1 MFNDIIFLILFSIIP
16 PILMLTF
23 GWMTIQNVKR
33 IRQQVNPNA
42 SQNHRYNHL
51 MKRKDYQMITM
62 LLIQVIIFFVC
73 VTPAGIS
80 KAYTTFTLNQ
90 DKDALELTKE
100 NFFFQVKL
108 KIQFFIYK
116 ILLFRFRH
124 LYYISI
130 VVVLFIFTH

>member
-1 MFNDIIFLILFSIIP
+1 MLI
-16 PILMLTF
+16 F

-33 IRQQVNPNA
+33 IRQQVNPNI
-42 SQNHRYNHL
+42 SQNHRHNLL

-80 KAYTTFTLNQ
+80 KAYTTLTLNQ
-90 DKDALELTKE
+90 KKDELELTKE

-108 KIQFFIYK
+108 KIHFLSIKFCFLGIGTYTIYQ
-116 ILLFRFRH
+116 LLLCF
-124 LYYISI
+124 LYLYINWYNISSGS
-130 VVVLFIFTH
+130 